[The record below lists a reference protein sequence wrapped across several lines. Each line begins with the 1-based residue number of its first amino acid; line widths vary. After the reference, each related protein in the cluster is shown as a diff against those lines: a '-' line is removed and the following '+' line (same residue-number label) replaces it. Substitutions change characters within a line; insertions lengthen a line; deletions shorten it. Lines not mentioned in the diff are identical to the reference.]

1 MADTHR
7 ITELLRAWRAGDA
20 QALDE
25 LIPLVDR
32 ELKQIARSYM
42 RNEKQGHI
50 LQTTALVAEALI
62 RLLQGETINWQNRHQ
77 FYAIVAKRMRQVLVD
92 YARRKSAPKRGLGA
106 EHIDVDDAF
115 LTSEQSQELILLHEA
130 LEKLSKL
137 DDRKAKVVEYRYFGG
152 FSLEEIA
159 EMLGV
164 SKSTVE
170 REWGLARA
178 WLRREIGPTTNTQPL
193 PE

>member
-7 ITELLRAWRAGDA
+7 ITELLRAWSAGDT

-32 ELKQIARSYM
+32 ELRKIARAYM

-50 LQTTALVAEALI
+50 LQTTALVAEAFL
-62 RLLQGETINWQNRHQ
+62 RLLEGEPINWQNRHQ
-77 FYAIVAKRMRQVLVD
+77 FYAIVAKRMRQVLID
-92 YARRKSAPKRGLGA
+92 YARKRSARGQAA
-106 EHIDVDDAF
+106 EHIDIDDVL
-115 LTSEQSQELILLHEA
+115 LTSAQSAELILLHEA
-130 LEKLSKL
+130 LEKLEKL
-137 DDRKAKVVEYRYFGG
+137 DERKAKVVEYRYFGG

-159 EMLGV
+159 DMLDV

-178 WLRREIGPTTNTQPL
+178 WLKREISPTMDASL
-193 PE
+193 KEE